1 MVSSPCEINSRRHF
15 RAPFEAPVEILLLDL
30 CGISS
35 GMEDGAIAETD
46 EGEGNVEAIARN
58 HADHGFITTLGSV
71 RCD

>member
-1 MVSSPCEINSRRHF
+1 
-15 RAPFEAPVEILLLDL
+15 
-30 CGISS
+30 
-35 GMEDGAIAETD
+35 MEDGAIAETD